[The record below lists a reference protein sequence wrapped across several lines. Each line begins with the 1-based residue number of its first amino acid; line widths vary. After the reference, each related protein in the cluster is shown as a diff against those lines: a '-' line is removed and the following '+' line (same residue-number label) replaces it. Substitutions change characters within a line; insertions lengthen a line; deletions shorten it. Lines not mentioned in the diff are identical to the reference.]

1 MGFWAKCWVSGWMEW
16 IPHRLLWLLKHLQYN
31 CTAQFP
37 KTVFL
42 HNQQRLLTSC
52 YSGWW
57 SPSQSTTSSSVTTF
71 DQLLFRF
78 VVPIP
83 VYKIILHNNIF
94 SNDFWPGAIQVGGP
108 HQCWATAT
116 AIDTELQLLHV
127 FKISKIIATAFSLR
141 YLLGSNFSLFLELLV
156 VKAHET
162 GTEKYTKWNIQ
173 GDF

>member
-31 CTAQFP
+31 CTAQFH

-57 SPSQSTTSSSVTTF
+57 SPSQSTTSSSVMTF
-71 DQLLFRF
+71 DQLLFRL

-83 VYKIILHNNIF
+83 VYKIILHNIIF
-94 SNDFWPGAIQVGGP
+94 SNDLWPVTIQVCGSYPSLQDHLAQQHLQQWLSTRCYSSWWSSSVLGNRNRDKYR
-108 HQCWATAT
+108 TAVI
-116 AIDTELQLLHV
+116 A
-127 FKISKIIATAFSLR
+127 KIIATAFSLR
-141 YLLGSNFSLFLELLV
+141 YFFLSNCSLFLDL
-156 VKAHET
+156 
-162 GTEKYTKWNIQ
+162 
-173 GDF
+173 